1 MHGIIRL
8 SVSEAAKMFGVNPR
22 TIRRAISAGEVSYV
36 VVQGRYK
43 IGFEGL
49 IKWSQKKSTIKNKT
63 EKYGLGQF
71 VEKWKIKNKRFS
83 PNPQVLAADDQN
95 KNGVLPQRGALR
107 PEREVKPRFLSSPK
121 TSALSNDRA
130 ESLTKKPV
138 HFISAIA

>member
-83 PNPQVLAADDQN
+83 P
-95 KNGVLPQRGALR
+95 
-107 PEREVKPRFLSSPK
+107 
-121 TSALSNDRA
+121 
-130 ESLTKKPV
+130 
-138 HFISAIA
+138 